1 MLVEINNFLE
11 TKTMFKEKQIVS
23 SNFIRY
29 SLTNGQFPEITVN
42 ELNDNLVQIYIF
54 MSIYD
59 IDNEPI
65 KVLSSDEFI
74 ERFKKT
80 HSMFLL

>member
-1 MLVEINNFLE
+1 MLVEINNFLQ

-29 SLTNGQFPEITVN
+29 SLTNGKFPEIIVN
-42 ELNDNLVQIYIF
+42 ELNQNLVQIYII
-54 MSIYD
+54 MSIHD

-65 KVLSSDEFI
+65 KVLSFDEFI